1 MTDIPPE
8 VDAKDLDGNTVPA
21 DEFPLTPMEAW
32 FIMRGYWVKP
42 RIPTNVDKL
51 MTMPG
56 LLEMFDGYIGLLNK

>member
-1 MTDIPPE
+1 MNVPPE
-8 VDAKDLDGNTVPA
+8 IDAKEYGDTVPA

-42 RIPTNVDKL
+42 KVPTNVDKL

-56 LLEMFDGYIGLLNK
+56 MLEMADGYIGLR